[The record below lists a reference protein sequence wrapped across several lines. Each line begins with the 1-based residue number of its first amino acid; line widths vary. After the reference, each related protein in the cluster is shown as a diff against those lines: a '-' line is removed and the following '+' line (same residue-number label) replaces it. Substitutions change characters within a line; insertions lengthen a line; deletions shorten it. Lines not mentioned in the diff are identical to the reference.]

1 MRMTPLGVV
10 CVLAGCAGGKDSGV
24 SELVSRVHTHTV
36 QQVVDGVT
44 VDRTYTV
51 HEPPNWDVSSPLPLL
66 FAFHGGGGQG
76 EFFVEDLEESIQ
88 SGRFIGV
95 YPDGIQNSWNMGRE
109 ESTADDVAFTLSVLD
124 DLAGTPGMDT
134 ENPVALGYSNGA
146 GFIHMLAVQ
155 SDRFAAIAPMASQLL
170 IDNEPQ
176 QGDAQVS
183 VLQLHGTNDDVI
195 PYEGGTAEMDHSFLS
210 AEGSA
215 ASWAAH
221 NGCDATPTETPSGA
235 YLRMEWSGCTSGTQ
249 VVHYRLE
256 GVGHDIPW
264 DVEGDTMG
272 TLVDFL
278 VRNRP

>member
-1 MRMTPLGVV
+1 MRAIWTGLVGFSV
-10 CVLAGCAGGKDSGV
+10 GCAGGKDSGG
-24 SELVSRVHTHTV
+24 SDLASRVHTHTI

-51 HEPPNWDVSSPLPLL
+51 HEPPGWDVANPLPLV

-76 EFFVEDLEESIQ
+76 DFFAEDLEESIQ
-88 SGRFIGV
+88 SGRFLGV
-95 YPDGIQNSWNMGRE
+95 YPDGIENSWNMGRE
-109 ESTADDVAFTLSVLD
+109 ESTADDVAFTLSILD
-124 DLAGTPGMDT
+124 DLAGTPGVDV

-155 SDRFAAIAPMASQLL
+155 SDRFSAIAPMASQLL
-170 IDNEPQ
+170 VDNEPQ
-176 QGDAQVS
+176 PGDAKVS

-210 AEGSA
+210 AEASA

-221 NGCDATPTETPSGA
+221 NGCDEAPSETPSGA
-235 YLRMEWSGCTSGTQ
+235 YLRMEWPGCSESKQ

-256 GVGHDIPW
+256 GVGHDMPW

-272 TLVDFL
+272 SLVDFL
-278 VRNRP
+278 LENRP